1 MESVERLKSD
11 PLERTKKE
19 LDLVGEIKQLEDRAE
34 FLTFQRHAR
43 LTYNMSNQDILFTLS
58 CIMVRLKQLRKYSP
72 ELIKKKTVNY
82 CLEVALEEKRDYDGD
97 IIDVLNLLVNSLWK
111 INSYGKRPYKT
122 L

>member
-1 MESVERLKSD
+1 MDSVDRIQRD
-11 PLERTKKE
+11 PLERTQKE
-19 LDLVGEIKQLEDRAE
+19 LDLVGEIKKLEDRAE

-58 CIMVRLKQLRKYSP
+58 CVMVRLKQLRKYSP

-82 CLEVALEEKRDYDGD
+82 CLEVAMEEKRDYDGD
-97 IIDVLNLLVNSLWK
+97 IIDVLNLLTNSLWK
-111 INSYGKRPYKT
+111 ILSYGKRPYKT